1 MDNFIKE
8 QDKILTRW
16 ERFTIVVYA
25 AFCLTAMISNLI
37 LEGKGVNYEPKA
49 CPQDQEKFKIIREY
63 LGYISIF
70 VSIHVVDAIFKFFIC
85 GMLFDCIYKYYHGLH
100 KLGDNANLAKEIIWL
115 VFISAIF

>member
-49 CPQDQEKFKIIREY
+49 CPQD
-63 LGYISIF
+63 
-70 VSIHVVDAIFKFFIC
+70 
-85 GMLFDCIYKYYHGLH
+85 
-100 KLGDNANLAKEIIWL
+100 
-115 VFISAIF
+115 